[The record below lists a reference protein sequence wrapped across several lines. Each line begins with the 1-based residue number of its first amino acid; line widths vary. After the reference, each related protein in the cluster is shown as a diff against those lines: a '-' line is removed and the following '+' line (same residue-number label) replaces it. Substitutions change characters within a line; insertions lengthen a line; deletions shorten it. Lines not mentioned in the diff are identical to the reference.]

1 GAKIKKFGFYIGGLS
16 SLQTDS
22 WMAASDYNKTSV
34 NVRLEYNVTQ
44 KTRLIGNF
52 IYGNYYS
59 QMPASIDSAM
69 FYSRNYT
76 SSSDFTYRKS
86 EAFRS

>member
-1 GAKIKKFGFYIGGLS
+1 LVPTAKLGIQVDNWGYKRVQFGAGAKIKKFGFYIGGLS
-16 SLQTDS
+16 SLQTNS

-59 QMPASIDSAM
+59 QMPG
-69 FYSRNYT
+69 
-76 SSSDFTYRKS
+76 
-86 EAFRS
+86 